1 LLQTDA
7 DYFDVVIEC
16 SEGHAFVMSNPSPGF
31 VVDFGRNITEKNPL
45 KLFDIKGS
53 NRVDIVYSQ
62 SLGLMY
68 VLAAVTDKD
77 SDGYVRLTVHQ
88 GVTEDL
94 NGQANGFAEHEVYY
108 APVGSGQGASVISDI
123 AGWGM
128 LGGLA
133 LSFGATLISPTATL
147 GIGAI
152 NFAGFVQTFYMSG
165 NLPISNMP
173 ENYRAATHGTVASW
187 VLLNPPVGPAA
198 QESVMD
204 VEQASARAL
213 LADLTVTFPY
223 PPVNITSLQED
234 GSVNDTPGLGDDE
247 VAEANLLPTRE
258 LIDEN
263 GEVANPFEDDE
274 ERTITNDDVGDPGDE
289 STQRPEE
296 VEPQKTEED
305 YNEGNEDEE
314 VEPQKTEE
322 DDNEA
327 NEDEEVRPQRP
338 QEDDEEPNK
347 DEEVQPQR
355 PKVGDEEPNKDEEV
369 QTQRPQEDDGEPN
382 KDEEV
387 RPQRPQEDSNEGI
400 ENEGVQPQ
408 RPQGDSNE
416 DEGERPQEVDG
427 GQPEVVDIQTPEEVV
442 VQDPQED
449 STPMVNDI
457 SNDGVDDDADDADD
471 AEEEEDADDD
481 ADADDDDDDNNQF
494 NVVEALIGGG
504 SGDLSG
510 EEEELYDD
518 DNYVYTDP
526 AWLTIVTNPEHP
538 YWGSNYSPSKGEQQ
552 VDDAL
557 NEYEED
563 LLEIIKEDSAKIR
576 PRKGMGP
583 NKIGSRRRKLLLA
596 DPIASLGSSGFS
608 YVIVS
613 ATSEDVSNNTLA
625 EKPSDTVG
633 ASIMSRIRAIET
645 SGNSGASMDAYRLD
659 VLWNVLFWSSI
670 LILAIFAV
678 HVSIIVLITKVFK
691 HNTVPKMLHI
701 PRLEL
706 LAFTMILPM
715 IAAAGASALKADSAG
730 AIIAGVFFGI
740 LLPFGYLFAAS
751 FFLIFAIIRPT
762 ISKRRAVYVVQ
773 HDGTFDAPSD
783 SYSRDDNPVAESS
796 SSSETGIE
804 TSILAR
810 QRRDGASSEE
820 SVPQHQG
827 RFKVSKFLN
836 TWLFSPVFGFY
847 PLNLSHDEHD
857 PTWLGRSKPDA
868 PFVKRYGCFFEDTH
882 GPQVCRVSSRY
893 EAADH
898 LNAETVGGGILVP
911 VGAEGVMEILQAFGI
926 IFAATKMVLFAV
938 IINAPGGVN
947 NIAQVVTLALVAL
960 FHIVYL
966 RVCAPYRLAIEL
978 ATEILAAICDM
989 AVFICGI
996 ILVTVET
1003 WSPEARH
1010 DMGTAMLVL
1019 QAFGFLTFISV
1030 RVCLALRTTALTLG
1044 PMVKN
1049 WYRSK
1054 H

>member
-1 LLQTDA
+1 MTGTSPASRVALCLSVVIGLSHMLPRGYGRSLLQTDA

-16 SEGHAFVMSNPSPGF
+16 SEGHAFVMSNPSPVF

-77 SDGYVRLTVHQ
+77 SEGYVRLTVHQ

-274 ERTITNDDVGDPGDE
+274 ERTITNDDVADPGDE

-296 VEPQKTEED
+296 VQ
-305 YNEGNEDEE
+305 
-314 VEPQKTEE
+314 PQKTEE
-322 DDNEA
+322 DDNEE
-327 NEDEEVRPQRP
+327 NE
-338 QEDDEEPNK
+338 

-369 QTQRPQEDDGEPN
+369 RPQRPKVGDEEPN

-387 RPQRPQEDSNEGI
+387 RPQRPQEDEGNEVD
-400 ENEGVQPQ
+400 GVQPQ
-408 RPQGDSNE
+408 SPEEDSNEGNE

-449 STPMVNDI
+449 STPMVDDI
-457 SNDGVDDDADDADD
+457 SNDGVDDDDDD
-471 AEEEEDADDD
+471 AEEEEE
-481 ADADDDDDDNNQF
+481 DADDDDDDNNQF

-576 PRKGMGP
+576 PRKGMGQ

-633 ASIMSRIRAIET
+633 SSIMSRIRAIET

-783 SYSRDDNPVAESS
+783 SYSRDDNPVA
-796 SSSETGIE
+796 
-804 TSILAR
+804 
-810 QRRDGASSEE
+810 
-820 SVPQHQG
+820 
-827 RFKVSKFLN
+827 
-836 TWLFSPVFGFY
+836 
-847 PLNLSHDEHD
+847 
-857 PTWLGRSKPDA
+857 
-868 PFVKRYGCFFEDTH
+868 
-882 GPQVCRVSSRY
+882 
-893 EAADH
+893 
-898 LNAETVGGGILVP
+898 
-911 VGAEGVMEILQAFGI
+911 
-926 IFAATKMVLFAV
+926 
-938 IINAPGGVN
+938 
-947 NIAQVVTLALVAL
+947 
-960 FHIVYL
+960 
-966 RVCAPYRLAIEL
+966 
-978 ATEILAAICDM
+978 
-989 AVFICGI
+989 
-996 ILVTVET
+996 
-1003 WSPEARH
+1003 
-1010 DMGTAMLVL
+1010 
-1019 QAFGFLTFISV
+1019 
-1030 RVCLALRTTALTLG
+1030 
-1044 PMVKN
+1044 
-1049 WYRSK
+1049 
-1054 H
+1054 